1 MLVRQLYRLLPF
13 MYFAVSLATGQGVKA
28 PSRSSPILTFDD
40 ALYLA
45 AAQNTAIRT
54 SALDVSKAKEQT
66 NQARTQEFPVF
77 KVYAHVGA
85 SLAPINL
92 TVPRGTLGTYPSTGP
107 IPSQDATIKTP
118 QRATGLIYGSA
129 AQPLSQLYKVALA
142 LRETRIGELMAQ
154 EKLRQQK
161 QATAQQ
167 VKQAYYQ
174 LTQIQSQISSADVSL
189 KYLEELSSYT
199 ERNLAQETVLKS
211 DVLGVRARLSQQQYQ
226 LLTLHD
232 NLDTQKE
239 ALNRSLGRDL
249 RTDFSVEA
257 EPLPSE
263 DETSLSAA
271 QNKAIEQ
278 RPELRQARLQTRKTE
293 LDIRRE
299 RAEYL
304 PDLSLQISYLSFPNV
319 SFFPQ
324 NVVSAG
330 FVLEWQPFDWGFKK
344 HKIAELRSTSKQAAL
359 TEHDAEQQVL
369 LDVNASFR
377 KLADTRVLLK
387 VQAAA
392 QDVEREKLRVLMN
405 RYKEKSALLT
415 DVLQQQS
422 SLAQADAQY
431 QQALAGFWTAK
442 AAFDR
447 ALGEQR

>member
-1 MLVRQLYRLLPF
+1 MRQLYRWLPSV
-13 MYFAVSLATGQGVKA
+13 YFAVSLALGQGVIA
-28 PSRSSPILTFDD
+28 PPRSLPILTLEN

-45 AAQNTAIRT
+45 ATQNTAIQT

-66 NQARTQEFPVF
+66 NQMRTQEFPVF

-92 TVPRGTLGTYPSTGP
+92 TVPKGTLGSYPSTGP
-107 IPSQDATIKTP
+107 IPGQDATIRTP

-142 LRETRIGELMAQ
+142 LKETRIGEQMAR
-154 EKLRQQK
+154 EKLRQQT
-161 QATAQQ
+161 QETAQQ

-189 KYLEELSSYT
+189 KYLEELSAYT

-211 DVLGVRARLSQQQYQ
+211 EVLGVRAKLSQQQYQ

-239 ALNRSLGRDL
+239 ALNRLLGRDL
-249 RTDFSVEA
+249 RTAFSVEA
-257 EPLPSE
+257 EPLPSQN
-263 DETSLSAA
+263 ETDLSAA
-271 QNKAIEQ
+271 QNKALEQ
-278 RPELRQARLQTRKTE
+278 RPELRQARLQMQKAE
-293 LDIRRE
+293 LDVRRE

-319 SFFPQ
+319 NFFPQ
-324 NVVSAG
+324 NIVSAG
-330 FVLEWQPFDWGFKK
+330 FLLEWQPFDWGFKK

-359 TEHDAEQQVL
+359 TEHDAQQQIL
-369 LDVNASFR
+369 LDVNANYR
-377 KLADTRVLLK
+377 KLAETRALLD
-387 VQAAA
+387 VNAAA
-392 QDVEREKLRVLMN
+392 QEVEREKLRILMN

-422 SLAQADAQY
+422 SLSQADAQY
-431 QQALAGFWTAK
+431 QQALASFWNAK

-447 ALGEQR
+447 ALGEQ

>member
-1 MLVRQLYRLLPF
+1 
-13 MYFAVSLATGQGVKA
+13 MYFAVSLALGQGVIA
-28 PSRSSPILTFDD
+28 PPRSLPILTLEN

-45 AAQNTAIRT
+45 ATQNTAIQT

-66 NQARTQEFPVF
+66 NQMRTQEFPVF

-92 TVPRGTLGTYPSTGP
+92 TVPKGTLGSYPSTGP
-107 IPSQDATIKTP
+107 IPGQDATIRTP

-142 LRETRIGELMAQ
+142 LKETRIGEQMAR
-154 EKLRQQK
+154 EKLRQQT
-161 QATAQQ
+161 QETAQQ

-189 KYLEELSSYT
+189 KYLEELSAYT

-211 DVLGVRARLSQQQYQ
+211 EVLGVRAKLSQQQYQ

-239 ALNRSLGRDL
+239 ALNRLLGRDL
-249 RTDFSVEA
+249 RTAFSVEA
-257 EPLPSE
+257 EPLPSQN
-263 DETSLSAA
+263 ETDLSAA
-271 QNKAIEQ
+271 QNKALEQ
-278 RPELRQARLQTRKTE
+278 RPELRQARLQMQKAE
-293 LDIRRE
+293 LDVRRE

-319 SFFPQ
+319 NFFPQ
-324 NVVSAG
+324 NIVSAG
-330 FVLEWQPFDWGFKK
+330 FLLEWQPFDWGFKK

-359 TEHDAEQQVL
+359 TEHDAQQQIL
-369 LDVNASFR
+369 LDVNANYR
-377 KLADTRVLLK
+377 KLAETRALLD
-387 VQAAA
+387 VNAAA
-392 QDVEREKLRVLMN
+392 QEVEREKLRILMN

-422 SLAQADAQY
+422 SLSQADAQY
-431 QQALAGFWTAK
+431 QQALASFWNAK

-447 ALGEQR
+447 ALGEQ